1 MATWFVF
8 FIAIERLGQ
17 RELAIANIVRS
28 IYIVMLIPV
37 QALSTTTN
45 SLVSNLIG
53 AGGITH
59 VMRLIWRIAQMSFLI
74 MVVCVAVVVLFP
86 HAMLSVYTNEPA
98 LLVESVPSLYVIAG
112 AMIIASV
119 ANIYFNAISGTGNTQ
134 AALILEMGTLVFY
147 ALYILWIGMVVKA
160 SVSVCFL

>member
-1 MATWFVF
+1 
-8 FIAIERLGQ
+8 
-17 RELAIANIVRS
+17 
-28 IYIVMLIPV
+28 
-37 QALSTTTN
+37 
-45 SLVSNLIG
+45 
-53 AGGITH
+53 
-59 VMRLIWRIAQMSFLI
+59 MRLIWRIARMSFLI

-160 SVSVCFL
+160 SVSVCFSIEVVYYSLLLFSSIIYLKKAKWQNKKI

>member
-1 MATWFVF
+1 
-8 FIAIERLGQ
+8 
-17 RELAIANIVRS
+17 
-28 IYIVMLIPV
+28 
-37 QALSTTTN
+37 
-45 SLVSNLIG
+45 
-53 AGGITH
+53 
-59 VMRLIWRIAQMSFLI
+59 
-74 MVVCVAVVVLFP
+74 VAVVVLFP

-160 SVSVCFL
+160 PVSVCFSIEVVYYSLLLLSSIIYLKKAKWQNKKI

>member
-1 MATWFVF
+1 MAYSPDV
-8 FIAIERLGQ
+8 
-17 RELAIANIVRS
+17 
-28 IYIVMLIPV
+28 
-37 QALSTTTN
+37 
-45 SLVSNLIG
+45 VSHYGGLCGGGG
-53 AGGITH
+53 A
-59 VMRLIWRIAQMSFLI
+59 F
-74 MVVCVAVVVLFP
+74 FP

-160 SVSVCFL
+160 PVSVWFFYRGGVL

>member
-1 MATWFVF
+1 MRGDNPCHAFD
-8 FIAIERLGQ
+8 
-17 RELAIANIVRS
+17 LAYSPDV
-28 IYIVMLIPV
+28 
-37 QALSTTTN
+37 
-45 SLVSNLIG
+45 VSHYGGLCGGGG
-53 AGGITH
+53 A
-59 VMRLIWRIAQMSFLI
+59 
-74 MVVCVAVVVLFP
+74 FP

-160 SVSVCFL
+160 PVSVCFSIEVVYYSLLLLSSIIYLKKQNGRIKRYKVHKFLYFAPCCYSEG